1 MIDELV
7 LERLVTE
14 TAEQI
19 PVPQHGAPR
28 VIAELESVA
37 REPRRMPGSSGAWM
51 TAASVAAVLVVV
63 VGLVALIGKGTTGS
77 GSSAKSASV
86 AQPPTVADHGAIGSG
101 AGEQA
106 IARGARRR
114 EAATTPATPS
124 NGAPLQSGSGGGGTS
139 SGGASTRPTDGAKI
153 VKTGTLDLQVP
164 HATLHTAVNR
174 VTGVAVG
181 LGGYIA
187 DSKSNFGEGDAT
199 AQITIR
205 VPVNNFEAAVTQLE
219 RLPEVKVLG
228 SSENGSDVTGQY
240 KDLQAQLAAATTER
254 DAFLGVLA
262 NAQSVGDILAV
273 RDRIT
278 AVETEMNQLQGQIN
292 LLDDQATFSA
302 IAVTLAEKPAHATK
316 TAVSTPPTG
325 LSKAWRDARDGFSN
339 SLEWIIA
346 RSGGT
351 LIILLA
357 GLVLLFGIRYLYPV
371 VRRGLL

>member
-1 MIDELV
+1 
-7 LERLVTE
+7 VTE
-14 TAEQI
+14 
-19 PVPQHGAPR
+19 
-28 VIAELESVA
+28 
-37 REPRRMPGSSGAWM
+37 SSGSPKRKAAG
-51 TAASVAAVLVVV
+51 TA
-63 VGLVALIGKGTTGS
+63 
-77 GSSAKSASV
+77 
-86 AQPPTVADHGAIGSG
+86 P
-101 AGEQA
+101 
-106 IARGARRR
+106 
-114 EAATTPATPS
+114 TTPA
-124 NGAPLQSGSGGGGTS
+124 NGNTS
-139 SGGASTRPTDGAKI
+139 SGTAPPRPADGAKI

-187 DSKSNFGEGDAT
+187 DSKSSFGEGDAT

-205 VPVNNFEAAVTQLE
+205 VPVDNFETAVTQLE
-219 RLPEVKVLG
+219 RLPDVKVLG

-292 LLDDQATFSA
+292 LLDDQATFSS
-302 IAVTLAEKPAHATK
+302 IAVTLAEKPLHAT
-316 TAVSTPPTG
+316 TTVASEPTG

-357 GLVLLFGIRYLYPV
+357 GLLLLFGIRYLYPV

>member
-14 TAEQI
+14 TAEEI
-19 PVPQHGAPR
+19 PVPEHGAAR

-37 REPRRMPGSSGAWM
+37 REPRRIPGSSGAWM
-51 TAASVAAVLVVV
+51 TAASAAAVLVVI

-77 GSSAKSASV
+77 GSAKSSSL
-86 AQPPTVADHGAIGSG
+86 QELPTAAADGGALGYG
-101 AGEQA
+101 AGATQNSRSMKHKA
-106 IARGARRR
+106 VATRP
-114 EAATTPATPS
+114 TTPT
-124 NGAPLQSGSGGGGTS
+124 NGNASSGS
-139 SGGASTRPTDGAKI
+139 APTRPTDGAKI

-187 DSKSNFGEGDAT
+187 DSKSSFGEGDAT

-205 VPVNNFEAAVTQLE
+205 VPVDNFETAVTQLE
-219 RLPEVKVLG
+219 RLPDVKVLG

-240 KDLQAQLAAATTER
+240 NDLQAQLAAATTER
-254 DAFLGVLA
+254 DAFLGVLS

-292 LLDDQATFSA
+292 LLDDQVTFSS
-302 IAVTLAEKPAHATK
+302 IAVTLAEKPLHATT
-316 TAVSTPPTG
+316 TAAATKPPTG

-357 GLVLLFGIRYLYPV
+357 GLLLLFGIRYLYPV